1 MKMRFAGWRG
11 LLSIPLALVFT
22 LAVAGAAKAEIAF
35 VGWID
40 CLDWPE
46 YCSGGGCSTGRYYY
60 PIASIVTV
68 GADGSSVSAVP
79 GAEGGSG
86 PAWSPD
92 GTQIA
97 FERDGEIFVIGA
109 AGGTAVNLTNH
120 PALDM
125 FQRLVS

>member
-1 MKMRFAGWRG
+1 MRFARWRG

-22 LAVAGAAKAEIAF
+22 LAVAGVANAEIAF

-40 CLDWPE
+40 WYYYCLDWPE
-46 YCSGGGCSTGRYYY
+46 YCSGGGACSTGCYYY
-60 PIASIVTV
+60 PISSIVTV

-86 PAWSPD
+86 PAWSPA

-97 FERDGEIFVIGA
+97 FERDGPRHV
-109 AGGTAVNLTNH
+109 
-120 PALDM
+120 P
-125 FQRLVS
+125 RLVS